1 MSNPRPPRLIRA
13 AAAPA
18 LAALLLASFG
28 LFFSQETAP
37 PQSPVIRIT
46 GAGRPKIP
54 IAIPPFEGA
63 DLSKARDAAAT
74 LHDVIRDDLLFSN
87 YFAMVP
93 EEYYKTVA
101 PFTDRKASYRDWS
114 GIGAEAVLVGKTRPD
129 TGDDLQFEGRVYDMS
144 DERLGLGK
152 GYRGGADQLRLL
164 AHRMSDE
171 IVLHYTSNRGIAMT
185 RIAYVSQVD
194 RAREVFV
201 MDYDG
206 ARVKKVT
213 ANGSINRSPAW
224 SPDGKMIAFVSLR
237 SGSPRLMLINS
248 DGVLKIAF
256 PQSGEL
262 NGAPTWSPDGR
273 LVAFSSGRDGNAEI
287 YTLRVSDGT
296 LTRLTRHDAIDTS
309 PAWSPDGRSIAF
321 TSDRGGSPQ
330 IYVMDADGGSVR
342 RLPVDLSY
350 SDAPSW
356 SVGPNEAIAFT
367 ARVPGGF
374 DIYTYE
380 MKSGALTRLTTGA
393 AINEYPRWSPDGRHV
408 VFASNRS
415 GAMDI
420 YSMDANGDHVRRLT
434 KGGNNTYPAWSN

>member
-1 MSNPRPPRLIRA
+1 VPRRKTTRLAVATAVVALATLTFSGALRSQERPPA
-13 AAAPA
+13 
-18 LAALLLASFG
+18 G
-28 LFFSQETAP
+28 T
-37 PQSPVIRIT
+37 PVINIKGT
-46 GAGRPKIP
+46 GRPKIP
-54 IAIPPFEGA
+54 IALPPFEGG
-63 DLSKARDAAAT
+63 DTPKGREAAAT
-74 LHDVIRDDLLFSN
+74 LHDVLRDDLLFSN
-87 YFAMVP
+87 YFALVP

-101 PFTDRKASYRDWS
+101 PFVDRKASYNEWS
-114 GIGAEAVLVGKTRPD
+114 GIGAEAVLIGKARPD
-129 TGDDLQFEGRVYDMS
+129 AGDDLLFEGRVYDMS
-144 DERLGLGK
+144 DERVGLGK

-171 IVLHYTSNRGIAMT
+171 IVQHYTSNRGIAMT
-185 RIAYVSQVD
+185 RIAYVAQVD

-206 ARVKKVT
+206 ARGKKVT
-213 ANGSINRSPAW
+213 ANGSINRSPVW

-248 DGVLKIAF
+248 DGILKIAF

-262 NGAPTWSPDGR
+262 NGAPAWSPDGN

-287 YTLRVSDGT
+287 YTLRVSDAT

-356 SVGPNEAIAFT
+356 SIGPNEAIAFT

-374 DIYTYE
+374 DIYSYE
-380 MKSGALTRLTTGA
+380 MKSGALNRLTTGA
-393 AINEYPRWSPDGRHV
+393 GINEYPRWSPDGRHL

-420 YSMDANGDHVRRLT
+420 YTMDANGDHVRRLT